1 MNIYNNQSTRTRSKS
16 RCSYCR
22 SDRHNATSCPRV
34 AEDYAWFTQS
44 PPVIPIGISATPNTC
59 SWYKDPNHWG
69 EWYNNCMT
77 AHAKQEKAKKL
88 ASNGRKRSA
97 SKCGFCGS
105 TDHNRRN
112 CQEMVAYIDKAHRAN
127 QNWRRAF
134 YNTYVMGLG
143 LSEGALVSVKAR
155 ATWRSP
161 EVDGVGIVTS
171 INWDEISM
179 FCSKPHGNRWV
190 DGNYRQKLMVKV
202 RVGEEEYFLAGN
214 EMAHIDDELVHKNN
228 WGFNVWSD
236 ATPNLVN
243 VLSPSTTPLG
253 EEWIEEGHRK
263 SLEFLTKKRSLE
275 KLDDD
280 GVTDWINQ
288 WL

>member
-1 MNIYNNQSTRTRSKS
+1 MQSKKKQRSWL
-16 RCSYCR
+16 
-22 SDRHNATSCPRV
+22 ATVVSGV
-34 AEDYAWFTQS
+34 
-44 PPVIPIGISATPNTC
+44 
-59 SWYKDPNHWG
+59 
-69 EWYNNCMT
+69 
-77 AHAKQEKAKKL
+77 
-88 ASNGRKRSA
+88 
-97 SKCGFCGS
+97 
-105 TDHNRRN
+105 N

-127 QNWRRAF
+127 QNWRRTF
-134 YNTYVMGLG
+134 YNTYVKGLG